1 MKICHL
7 KKGLYFFGGKYNKTA
22 NDEIF
27 YFHLNVR
34 RFARTDSKL
43 IFKESFRENKL
54 FQLGRKIVQI
64 SDGKFSGIYLT
75 IYVQ

>member
-1 MKICHL
+1 MFI
-7 KKGLYFFGGKYNKTA
+7 GGKYDEAA

-27 YFHLNVR
+27 YFHLNDR

-43 IFKESFRENKL
+43 VFKESFRENRL
-54 FQLGRKIVQI
+54 FQLGNKIVQI
-64 SDGKFSGIYLT
+64 SDGKFSGVYLT